1 MATFK
6 DIAYKILKEA
16 GEPLHY
22 KEITKRALAD
32 GSLKTGGKTPEF
44 TMHASLSADINC
56 QKEKSRFKRKD
67 RATFSINPK
76 FKGTQRQNGISTKQK
91 GDIAEARIAEL
102 ITLYG
107 EETSLSCYKPISDD
121 DGIDFIVKEK
131 GSLKSLLYIQVK
143 SRFGNDPRKSCIAD
157 VKKTTIIKDNHMA
170 MVFCYFNTEKGDLDS
185 VWFVPAPDFL
195 KKANKKKDGW
205 LRFEGQRSDKKS
217 NEWNSYL
224 EEKHQLAERIISQM
238 AKNEEEKNKR

>member
-1 MATFK
+1 MTTFK
-6 DIAYKILKEA
+6 DIAYQILKEA

-32 GSLKTGGKTPEF
+32 NNFKTGGETPEF
-44 TMHASLSADINC
+44 TMHASLNTDIRL
-56 QKEKSRFKRKD
+56 QKEKSRFKKD
-67 RATFSINPK
+67 RAIFSINPK
-76 FKGTQRQNGISTKQK
+76 FKETGQDKISSKQK

-131 GSLKSLLYIQVK
+131 GSLNTMYIQVK
-143 SRFGNDPRKSCIAD
+143 SRFGDGPSEIYTASIKETAIINDK
-157 VKKTTIIKDNHMA
+157 HMA
-170 MVFCYFNTEKGDLDS
+170 MVFCYFDTEKGDLGS
-185 VWFVPAPDFL
+185 VWFVPAPDFI
-195 KKANKKKDGW
+195 KKANKGKDGR
-205 LRFEGQRSDKKS
+205 LGFVAGQKPGKES
-217 NEWNSYL
+217 NKWNSYL

-238 AKNEEEKNKR
+238 AKNDEEKNKR